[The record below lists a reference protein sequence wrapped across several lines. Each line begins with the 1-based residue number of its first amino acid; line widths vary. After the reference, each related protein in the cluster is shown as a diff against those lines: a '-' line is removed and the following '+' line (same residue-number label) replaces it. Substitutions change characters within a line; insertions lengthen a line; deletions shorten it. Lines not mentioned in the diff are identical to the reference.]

1 METLYTIENE
11 KGTVLLTIV
20 YDLMGTDIIYGYLLG
35 TSKVMVV
42 CSLEKLSHVIDNAY
56 EKGFIVRNWNF

>member
-1 METLYTIENE
+1 METLYTIENK

-20 YDLMGTDIIYGYLLG
+20 CDLIGRNVIYGYFIG
-35 TSKVMVV
+35 TSKVITV

-56 EKGFIVRNWNF
+56 KKGFIVRNWNF